1 MTPRERFLKVFR
13 GEMPDRMP
21 VTLHMF
27 DHARFVT
34 KVYPEVDPLDYSAI
48 NLKSIELAKELG
60 ADVFAR
66 MLYDANDPITIKMGG
81 LDVDQQTEN
90 WEVQTEEIQE
100 GSTLIKRAYL
110 MDAESIW
117 TMIAAIV
124 GIGVGLIKGRVLFSR
139 SCKKNIERIK
149 TLTDP
154 SVWQFFRPGMLIFLA
169 IMISAGAWMSRAAA
183 GNYTFLCL
191 VGALDLSISFA
202 LLTSSIV
209 FWKK

>member
-1 MTPRERFLKVFR
+1 MKVSQRSLIIIAAIIWYAGGIALLLK
-13 GEMPDRMP
+13 
-21 VTLHMF
+21 
-27 DHARFVT
+27 
-34 KVYPEVDPLDYSAI
+34 
-48 NLKSIELAKELG
+48 
-60 ADVFAR
+60 
-66 MLYDANDPITIKMGG
+66 
-81 LDVDQQTEN
+81 
-90 WEVQTEEIQE
+90 

-117 TMIAAIV
+117 TMIAALV
-124 GIGVGLIKGRVLFSR
+124 GIGAGLIKGRVLFSR